1 MCVGGGGCFIRDRKQ
16 AEDNF
21 LCETCKVGGTIRCIC
36 VSLGYGL
43 YDIDITAIAEGQS
56 GRVQV
61 CENNWVW

>member
-1 MCVGGGGCFIRDRKQ
+1 MLHMC
-16 AEDNF
+16 
-21 LCETCKVGGTIRCIC
+21 
-36 VSLGYGL
+36 YGL